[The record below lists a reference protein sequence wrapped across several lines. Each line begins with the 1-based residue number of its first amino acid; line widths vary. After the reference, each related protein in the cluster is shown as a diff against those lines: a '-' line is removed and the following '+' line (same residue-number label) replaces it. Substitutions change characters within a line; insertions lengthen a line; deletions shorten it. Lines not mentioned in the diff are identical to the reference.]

1 MQFNTDCDSKRVI
14 QDSYLNPKQIFK
26 EDKVTEKTLYQRQRN
41 NIKYKLLEIYDT
53 FGCIRIEKSIIKHEI
68 AFKRFFFA
76 TYIWEIYR
84 EKTEITSKNL
94 DLNNAFSHKFV
105 KT

>member
-14 QDSYLNPKQIFK
+14 QDSYLNPRQILK
-26 EDKVTEKTLYQRQRN
+26 EDKVTEKIYQRQRN

-68 AFKRFFFA
+68 AFKRFFLPHIFGK
-76 TYIWEIYR
+76 YI
-84 EKTEITSKNL
+84 EKKL
-94 DLNNAFSHKFV
+94 K
-105 KT
+105 

>member
-26 EDKVTEKTLYQRQRN
+26 EDKVTEKILYQRQRN

-68 AFKRFFFA
+68 AFKRFFFLPHIFGK
-76 TYIWEIYR
+76 YI
-84 EKTEITSKNL
+84 EKKL
-94 DLNNAFSHKFV
+94 K
-105 KT
+105 